1 MQVFVI
7 ISNVGIKTNADVNVK
22 NRLIKVVV
30 IEDLFGILVT
40 VVVNV
45 INHGMLESILDYENC
60 KSKNKLVDKLV
71 EECCENID

>member
-1 MQVFVI
+1 MFVI

-30 IEDLFGILVT
+30 IKDLSGILVI
-40 VVVNV
+40 VIVNV
-45 INHGMLESILDYENC
+45 INHGILEDILDYENC
-60 KSKNKLVDKLV
+60 KSKNKLVDQLV

>member
-30 IEDLFGILVT
+30 IKDLFGILVT

-45 INHGMLESILDYENC
+45 INHGMLENILDYENC